1 MVSLGQ
7 ILFWWNKQSTQFPF
21 GAERKR
27 WYLSCDCFSI
37 HWTGLEALKYLQDL
51 TGGWGPYHD
60 FCVREIIAAISVDL
74 KNSWQTVDHSFT
86 AQDVRGVHLSIIHK
100 QLHEENTGQVVCI
113 VLFRLSCD
121 QMQQNQYFMMGPFRL
136 VGKCRAG
143 TKTQASSL
151 CNLRAEGLFLTDAA
165 MPPRGNEWSS
175 HPVQWQ
181 NKSTTNLKEVNK

>member
-27 WYLSCDCFSI
+27 WYSSCDCFSI
-37 HWTGLEALKYLQDL
+37 HWTELEALKYLQDI

-60 FCVREIIAAISVDL
+60 FCVREIITAISVDL

-100 QLHEENTGQVVCI
+100 QLHEENRWFVSCCLDSHAIRCDRINISWWDLSVSWENAELEGKPKHRLFVTSELKVC
-113 VLFRLSCD
+113 L
-121 QMQQNQYFMMGPFRL
+121 
-136 VGKCRAG
+136 
-143 TKTQASSL
+143 
-151 CNLRAEGLFLTDAA
+151 
-165 MPPRGNEWSS
+165 
-175 HPVQWQ
+175 
-181 NKSTTNLKEVNK
+181 